1 MGTGWA
7 AGAQRWQVRRE
18 TQESGAGQRARG
30 QREGMLGAGA
40 SGAGGGGPGQ
50 VLGLPPSN

>member
-18 TQESGAGQRARG
+18 TQESGAGQR
-30 QREGMLGAGA
+30 EGLLGAGA

-50 VLGLPPSN
+50 ALGLPPSN